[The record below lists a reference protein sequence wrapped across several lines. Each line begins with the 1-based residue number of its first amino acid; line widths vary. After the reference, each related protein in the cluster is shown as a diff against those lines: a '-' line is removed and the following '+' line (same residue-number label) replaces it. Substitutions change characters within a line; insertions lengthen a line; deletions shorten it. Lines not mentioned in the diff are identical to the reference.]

1 MSDRT
6 DCVWQSLSVNRER
19 LQLATEQRDITQLRQ
34 EAEKQAAEAK
44 DRSRQLEQDIA
55 KLQRQ
60 LASAAR
66 VGPGK
71 KGGKGGGKKSW
82 QRMSDKENDD
92 ARPSRKA
99 SGGGA
104 GLSWDDDHA
113 KTQQLLRE
121 QARFM
126 DQLKTQRPAPVQQQ
140 RRSEPEPYSPE
151 QYQQRRS
158 QDSWVG
164 DGGGGGDTSGVNRTL
179 DYEEEQRARE
189 RQSAHSAADVSMSHA
204 NELPSEM
211 SEMMGS
217 TSMGACDSRSM
228 MQQDPP
234 SDPSSNDSTAYS
246 FPTMVEVDVST
257 SSVVSERGGGGMPMV
272 GPGSVGVPSP
282 GEALRAG
289 AASLL
294 AP

>member
-1 MSDRT
+1 M
-6 DCVWQSLSVNRER
+6 NRER

-60 LASAAR
+60 LATTAR
-66 VGPGK
+66 DGPGK

-92 ARPSRKA
+92 VRPSRKA

-126 DQLKTQRPAPVQQQ
+126 DQLKTKRSAPAQQQ

-164 DGGGGGDTSGVNRTL
+164 DGGDTSGVNRTL

-189 RQSAHSAADVSMSHA
+189 RQSAQSAADVSMSRA

-217 TSMGACDSRSM
+217 NSNSMGAGDSRSM

-234 SDPSSNDSTAYS
+234 SDPSSNDSTACK
-246 FPTMVEVDVST
+246 DT
-257 SSVVSERGGGGMPMV
+257 SNHS
-272 GPGSVGVPSP
+272 
-282 GEALRAG
+282 
-289 AASLL
+289 
-294 AP
+294 